1 MDFFSALVRFF
12 QHGGLF
18 MYPIAL
24 VLALATAIT
33 IERFLFLRRT
43 EKENR
48 ALWEQVQPLITS
60 DDLAGAE
67 SLVAGSETAIGR
79 ILQNGL
85 AQSRVDRRRSEV
97 EIATEEG
104 LMEVLPAIEKRTHYL
119 ATFSNMSTLLGLLG
133 TVIGLIGAFAAL
145 GNADPTE
152 KADLLSQGISE
163 AMNCTAFGLMV
174 AIPTLILHAYL
185 QSRTTELVDGLE
197 GVCAKFVSV
206 VCGRARPAE
215 RR

>member
-1 MDFFSALVRFF
+1 M
-12 QHGGLF
+12 
-18 MYPIAL
+18 IAS
-24 VLALATAIT
+24 
-33 IERFLFLRRT
+33 
-43 EKENR
+43 N
-48 ALWEQVQPLITS
+48 
-60 DDLAGAE
+60 DLAGAE

-79 ILQNGL
+79 NQPNGL

-133 TVIGLIGAFAAL
+133 TVVGLIAAFAAL
-145 GNADPTE
+145 GEADPTE
-152 KADLLSQGISE
+152 KADLLSKGISE

-197 GVCAKFVSV
+197 GVAAKFVSV
-206 VCGRARPAE
+206 VCGRTRSGS
-215 RR
+215 

>member
-1 MDFFSALVRFF
+1 MDLFDAIVRFF
-12 QHGGLF
+12 QHGGVF

-24 VLALATAIT
+24 VLALAVAIT
-33 IERFLFLRRT
+33 LERWFFLRRT

-48 ALWEQVQPLITS
+48 VLWEQVQPMIS
-60 DDLAGAE
+60 SNDLAGAE

-145 GNADPTE
+145 GEADPTE

-206 VCGRARPAE
+206 VCGRTRSGS
-215 RR
+215 